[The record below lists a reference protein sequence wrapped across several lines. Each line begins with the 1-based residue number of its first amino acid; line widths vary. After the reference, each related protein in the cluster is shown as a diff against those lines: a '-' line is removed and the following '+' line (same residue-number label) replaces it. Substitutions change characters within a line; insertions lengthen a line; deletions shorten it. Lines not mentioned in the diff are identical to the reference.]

1 MRLEQEADPHTG
13 PDVPQPPAGARKTLG
28 GSTVRRSYPA
38 RRSGGDRI
46 FLGVSPRGCRT
57 MFLPSG
63 EWQQERAEPIMRI
76 YTRLYEPCHAAR
88 AGGWRGNAAPRM
100 SAPGRN
106 GSARISSRPEDL
118 TTERRTIQRELQQV
132 RPSTRCRKS
141 RRPRE
146 RAGEVQKRPAKKSK
160 IARELKKGMPTGS
173 IFHRPTTDTRGRSR
187 PK

>member
-1 MRLEQEADPHTG
+1 MRLEQEAGPHTIQ
-13 PDVPQPPAGARKTLG
+13 DVPQPPAGDRKTLG

-38 RRSGGDRI
+38 RRSGGK
-46 FLGVSPRGCRT
+46 T

-63 EWQQERAEPIMRI
+63 EWQQQENAERHNAHLHKALRTLSCGPSG
-76 YTRLYEPCHAAR
+76 RLERERRAADER
-88 AGGWRGNAAPRM
+88 T
-100 SAPGRN
+100 GRN

-173 IFHRPTTDTRGRSR
+173 IFSCPPPTPGGGRSR

>member
-1 MRLEQEADPHTG
+1 MRLEQEAGPHTVQ
-13 PDVPQPPAGARKTLG
+13 DVPQPPAGDRKTLG
-28 GSTVRRSYPA
+28 GSTVRRSCPA
-38 RRSGGDRI
+38 RRAGDK
-46 FLGVSPRGCRT
+46 T

-63 EWQQERAEPIMRI
+63 EWQQQERAEPIMRI